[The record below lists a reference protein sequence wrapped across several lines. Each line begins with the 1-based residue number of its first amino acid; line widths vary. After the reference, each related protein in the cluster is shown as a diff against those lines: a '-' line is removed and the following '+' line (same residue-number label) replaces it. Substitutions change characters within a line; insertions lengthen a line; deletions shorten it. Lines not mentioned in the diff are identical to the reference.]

1 MTMKKILTFIS
12 VSLLMINQ
20 SNVSLAMDKDSVGI
34 GFTYHNEIPE
44 NQLAEGNYFDLLV
57 EPGAEQRL
65 VTRIHNYENR
75 DMMIKISI
83 NDSKTTPEGLIEYG
97 ESRLQNTPA
106 LRYSLVDYL
115 TGPKE
120 ILVKAQTSQAVTFD
134 LKMPTEH
141 FDGLLLG
148 GIQLQEVTGAREEVS
163 GFSVENEYAFVFSV
177 SLRQNHKEVP
187 LKLNSLATTYQH
199 DNNQSFV
206 TLGITNDSR
215 LIGKEL
221 SLRTT
226 LYEAGTEEPLAESQ
240 LTDFK
245 LAPMS
250 IFNYSMPTNKL
261 VPGEYLTKTT
271 INSAGQE
278 WLLEEV
284 FTVKAEVGGGT
295 EPQLIRRKRSNILL
309 PLLLVASCLLVSTAI
324 LYFVLIKAKNS

>member
-1 MTMKKILTFIS
+1 MKKIFKVIG
-12 VSLLMINQ
+12 VYLLVINQ
-20 SNVSLAMDKDSVGI
+20 SLATLAVAQDNGGI

-44 NQLAEGNYFDLLV
+44 NQIAAGNFFDLLV
-57 EPGAEQRL
+57 EPGAEQTL
-65 VTRIHNYENR
+65 VTRIHNYENY

-83 NDSKTTPEGLIEYG
+83 NDSKTSASGLLEYG
-97 ESRLQNTPA
+97 ESSLQNTSE
-106 LRYSLVDYL
+106 LKYSLVDYL

-120 ILVKAQTSQAVTFD
+120 VLVKAQTSEVINFH
-134 LKMPTEH
+134 LKMPGET

-148 GIQLQEVTGAREEVS
+148 GVQLQEVGREPAEVTGFA
-163 GFSVENEYAFVFSV
+163 VENEYAFVFSV

-187 LKLNSLATTYQH
+187 LKLNSSPTTYQH
-199 DNNQSFV
+199 DNDQSVV
-206 TLGITNDSR
+206 TLAITNDSR

-221 SLRTT
+221 KLRTT

-295 EPQLIRRKRSNILL
+295 EPQLIRRKRSKILL